1 MKLKT
6 NIKAGRLAANHNEK
20 VARPTAKAGGLKV
33 RTKIKAGKLAANHNE
48 RLASRSR
55 G

>member
-6 NIKAGRLAANHNEK
+6 NIKAGKLASNHNEKVVRPTAKRGGLKMRTKIKAGRLAANHNE
-20 VARPTAKAGGLKV
+20 
-33 RTKIKAGKLAANHNE
+33 
-48 RLASRSR
+48 RLALRSR